1 MSHLTIQHISLSPVV
16 NNGFVKVRNNDKIK
30 NYNSN
35 LLFEL
40 NGLTAEIPNH
50 KQIGLRLMQASFPNV
65 FSNIKETN
73 NKLAILVTHN
83 ENRQQTTIIIPT
95 GEYTA
100 ATLTSL
106 LQSSFTNYFSSFF
119 TGIVFQFTVSQTTG
133 ILTILCNLSFS
144 IIYDENTPFY
154 VLGLPLTDDQE
165 YPLQSTIANGLYQ
178 ISGTNICNF
187 LGVTNILIA
196 SNIFRTMNIDVANGY
211 GFLANVPV
219 TSPMFG
225 MIFYTNASEKCYTF
239 PDRSYIDT
247 IDISLRDQNGN
258 LLNFQR
264 FNWSI
269 ILEIQFEDSETI
281 RENVPQFVNK
291 HNAAILKKNQSKKKR
306 KLNTPLESDT
316 GLGYNEKNFVKQ
328 TADFT
333 EADEEEADQEEADQE
348 EADQEE
354 ADQEEADQ
362 EEGVQEEDEE
372 EQPADDEDQDSTVNN
387 ADENIL
393 ESAYDGLFP
402 AEM

>member
-73 NKLAILVTHN
+73 NKLTIKVVHN
-83 ENRQQTTIIIPT
+83 QNEQQTTIIIPT

-106 LQSSFTNYFSSFF
+106 LQSSFTNYFSTIF

-133 ILTILCNLSFS
+133 ILSILCNLSFS
-144 IIYDENTPFY
+144 ILYDEKTPFY
-154 VLGLPLTDDQE
+154 VLGLPLADDQD
-165 YPLQSTIANGLYQ
+165 YPLQSTIANGFYQ

-219 TSPMFG
+219 TSTMFG
-225 MIFYTNASEKCYTF
+225 MIFYTNTSEKCYTF

-291 HNAAILKKNQSKKKR
+291 HNAAILKKNQSRKKR

-333 EADEEEADQEEADQE
+333 EADQEEEEVDQEEADQE

-354 ADQEEADQ
+354 IDQ
-362 EEGVQEEDEE
+362 E
-372 EQPADDEDQDSTVNN
+372 EQPADDEDQDNTVNN

>member
-1 MSHLTIQHISLSPVV
+1 
-16 NNGFVKVRNNDKIK
+16 
-30 NYNSN
+30 
-35 LLFEL
+35 
-40 NGLTAEIPNH
+40 
-50 KQIGLRLMQASFPNV
+50 LRLMQASFPNV

-73 NKLAILVTHN
+73 NTLTIKVVHN
-83 ENRQQTTIIIPT
+83 QNEQQTTIIIPT

-106 LQSSFTNYFSSFF
+106 LQSSFTNYFSTIF

-133 ILTILCNLSFS
+133 ILSILCNLSFS
-144 IIYDENTPFY
+144 ILYDEKTPFY
-154 VLGLPLTDDQE
+154 VLGLPLADDQE
-165 YPLQSTIANGLYQ
+165 YPLQSTIANGFYQ

-219 TSPMFG
+219 TSTMFG
-225 MIFYTNASEKCYTF
+225 MIFYTNTSEKCYTF

-291 HNAAILKKNQSKKKR
+291 HNAAILKKNQSRKKR

-333 EADEEEADQEEADQE
+333 EADQEEEEADQEEEEADQEEADQE

-354 ADQEEADQ
+354 ADQEEI
-362 EEGVQEEDEE
+362 DEE
-372 EQPADDEDQDSTVNN
+372 QQPADDEDQDNTVNN